1 MKLTLLWLK
10 IKFNKTNNGTS
21 SKFKFFK
28 FRLDMFPQLKS
39 PQSEVRCRVYEI
51 PKMFNMPS
59 GTCNVTRTRYSIN
72 VTFKK
77 EMGTEAYNKH
87 SQNILILGN
96 TKKYHK

>member
-51 PKMFNMPS
+51 PKMFSRRCNIREGEGVS
-59 GTCNVTRTRYSIN
+59 GVPQGDSTWATVIAHLY
-72 VTFKK
+72 K
-77 EMGTEAYNKH
+77 
-87 SQNILILGN
+87 
-96 TKKYHK
+96 